1 MKRAVFFFSG
11 GLLLALGVCFPDNYY
26 LTVTGVAILFNAV
39 LAIALNML
47 LGFAGQ
53 ISLGHAAFFGIGAY
67 SSGISSVHFHANPL
81 VGIACGVVFSAVL
94 SYSIARP
101 IFRLKGHYLA
111 MATLGLGLILNV
123 LMVQAGKWTGGPD
136 GLSGISKLSVAG
148 FEVNEDITW
157 YWLMSGFTVFT
168 IWLSLNLEDS
178 RTGRALRAIHD
189 SEVAAKSLGV
199 DTSEAKAQVFM
210 VSAALSSLAGS
221 LFAHERGFI
230 SPDSFSFFF
239 SIELV
244 TMVIFGGMG
253 STYGAFIGAALL
265 TALPELLTKFED
277 LEVMFY
283 GAILMGTMIFMPN
296 GIAAPFGTMATK
308 LCTKILRRE
317 VNDAMS

>member
-1 MKRAVFFFSG
+1 MKRYGFFILSAI
-11 GLLLALGVCFPDNYY
+11 LIALGLFFNNNYY

-39 LAIALNML
+39 LVIALNML

-67 SSGISSVHFHANPL
+67 SSGILSVHFHASPIIGMVIGL
-81 VGIACGVVFSAVL
+81 FLASAL
-94 SYSIARP
+94 SYAIARP

-123 LMVQAGKWTGGPD
+123 VMVQAGKWTGGPD
-136 GLSGISKLSVAG
+136 GLSGIAKLSVAG
-148 FEVNEDITW
+148 FVVHKDMIW
-157 YWLMSGFTVFT
+157 YWLMSGFVMLTVW
-168 IWLSLNLEDS
+168 ISLNLEDS
-178 RTGRALRAIHD
+178 RMGRALRAIHD

-210 VSAALSSLAGS
+210 VSAAISSLAGS

-239 SIELV
+239 SVELV
-244 TMVIFGGMG
+244 TMVILGGMG
-253 STYGAFIGAALL
+253 STYGAFVGAALL
-265 TALPELLTKFED
+265 TSLPELLTKFED
-277 LEVMFY
+277 MKVMLY

-296 GIAAPFGTMATK
+296 GILAPLVGIIQKITA
-308 LCTKILRRE
+308 KILKRE
-317 VNDAMS
+317 MKDGMS